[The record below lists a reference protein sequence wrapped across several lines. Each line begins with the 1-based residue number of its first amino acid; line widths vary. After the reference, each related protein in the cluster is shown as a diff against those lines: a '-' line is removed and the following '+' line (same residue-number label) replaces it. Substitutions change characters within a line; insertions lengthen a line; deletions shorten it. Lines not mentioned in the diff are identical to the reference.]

1 MSYKITW
8 DRILSEFEFE
18 YPELAK
24 KVIDSYPSGQMEL
37 TVKLDDGVK
46 IAYDYL
52 MKTVR
57 TVYDPKD
64 ESDHIPED
72 DYRKSFA
79 AKLYKKMRV
88 NGMSQEELADMV
100 GVSRVSMSSYMNG
113 HSMPNIY
120 ILTKLA
126 KALKCTIT
134 ELGEVR

>member
-8 DRILSEFEFE
+8 DSILSEFEFE

-37 TVKLDDGVK
+37 TVKLDDGNK
-46 IAYDYL
+46 LAYDYL

-57 TVYDPKD
+57 TIYNPKD
-64 ESDHIPED
+64 ESDYMPED
-72 DYRKSFA
+72 IYRKSFA
-79 AKLYKKMRV
+79 AKLYNKMRV
-88 NGMSQEELADMV
+88 NGISQEELADMV

-113 HSMPNIY
+113 RSMPNIY
-120 ILTKLA
+120 ILNKLA